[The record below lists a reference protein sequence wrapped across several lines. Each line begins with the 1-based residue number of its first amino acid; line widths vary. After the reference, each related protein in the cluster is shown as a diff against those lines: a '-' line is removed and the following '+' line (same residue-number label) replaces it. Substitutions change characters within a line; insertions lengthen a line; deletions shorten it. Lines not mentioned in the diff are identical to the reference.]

1 MSKAIQRILPLSF
14 RNYVSNNEVYQYYK
28 GYLTH
33 RSLYKSKSKAIFV
46 VGSPEHDNLGD
57 HAITFAQ
64 MNFLKQAFPEYTLIE
79 IVANRLMHNLKC
91 LEQYSTP
98 DDIFVLQGGGNF
110 GIEYFREEEV
120 RRRIISK
127 FPNNKI
133 IVFPQ
138 TIFFGD
144 TEQGRREFKKTQNLY
159 NAHKDLTLVAREATS
174 YEIMKEGFRNNDVL
188 LTPDIVMSLDITD
201 PPQARHG
208 ALLCIRADK
217 ESIFKD
223 EDKRIMREHSS
234 KYYDSI
240 TFTDTCLTHEVS
252 IEDRDKELNT
262 LWNQFKTSEV
272 VITDRL
278 HGMIFA
284 AITSTPCIA
293 LGNYNY
299 KVVGSYEWIKHLGY
313 VKFTN
318 DLNRIPELLEEL
330 KGIEHPRYNNDFSA
344 RHYQQIISSMSGSMN
359 EPAASSIV
367 TA

>member
-1 MSKAIQRILPLSF
+1 MNQALEKLLPLSF
-14 RNYVSNNEVYQYYK
+14 RNYVSNIRVYQYYK
-28 GYLTH
+28 GYLSY
-33 RSLYKSKSKAIFV
+33 RNQYKGKSKTIFV

-57 HAITFAQ
+57 HAITYAQ
-64 MNFLKQAFPEYTLIE
+64 MNFLRKAFPDYTLIE
-79 IVANRLMHNLKC
+79 IVANRLMHNMRC
-91 LEQYSTP
+91 LELYSTP

-120 RRRIISK
+120 RRKIISE

-138 TIFFGD
+138 TIYFGD
-144 TEQGRREFKKTQNLY
+144 TELGRAEFKKTQDLY
-159 NAHKDLTLVAREATS
+159 GSHKDLTLVAREATS
-174 YEIMKEGFRNNDVL
+174 YEIMKAGFRNNDVL
-188 LTPDIVMSLDITD
+188 LTPDIVMSLDLTD
-201 PPQARHG
+201 PPKERKG

-217 ESIFKD
+217 ESIFSD
-223 EDKRIMREHSS
+223 QDKASIQNYSS
-234 KYYDSI
+234 KHFSQI
-240 TFTDTCLTHEVS
+240 TTTDTCILRPVS
-252 IEDRDKELNT
+252 LEDRDHELNT
-262 LWNQFKTSEV
+262 LWNQFKEAEI

-318 DLNRIPELLEEL
+318 DLNRIPELIEEL
-330 KGIEHPRYNNDFSA
+330 RQIEHPRYNNEFSA
-344 RHYQQIISSMSGSMN
+344 RHYNQIIQSMSDSLN
-359 EPAASSIV
+359 EPSASSIV